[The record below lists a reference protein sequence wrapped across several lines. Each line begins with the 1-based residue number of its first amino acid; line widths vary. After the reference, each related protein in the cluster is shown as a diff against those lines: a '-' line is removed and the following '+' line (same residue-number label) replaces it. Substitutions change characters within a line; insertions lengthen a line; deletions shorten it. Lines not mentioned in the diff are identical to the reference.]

1 MGITEEAIAK
11 RAYQKF
17 GQRSPEEG
25 SAETDWLNA
34 EHELLAEAQA
44 GQAAA
49 RVSSFPTLPTPP
61 TPPTPPLGN
70 GHSRVKK

>member
-17 GQRSPEEG
+17 GQRSSEDG

-34 EHELLAEAQA
+34 ERELLAEAHA
-44 GQAAA
+44 GEAAA

-61 TPPTPPLGN
+61 TPPLGN
-70 GHSRVKK
+70 GHSRAKR